1 MPCPVI
7 EVDKCARLLWK
18 SVACGLKEMGSS
30 PPRHLGRELLE
41 SDMNAVSRLANYVFG
56 PFLLLS
62 ILIPLA
68 ACGPAGGVADSSK
81 SEGDTPNEE
90 RSILSVDEAADQDEL
105 TATTSRSEEAEAAS
119 EPDEA
124 EEESLTGEE
133 TVSVEDVSQQLDATG
148 LQVGFTDDGHPYKGD
163 PNAPVIIEEYSDY
176 QCPFCSRFFA
186 QTLPELL
193 DNQIAAGDAMLIYYD
208 FPLTNIHPQASAA
221 ANAARCAGEQGAVAY
236 WDMHDMLFSR
246 PDEWSNQDAAAV
258 FGDFAEELGL
268 DVDAFEEC
276 VAEDRYAAEVE
287 ADLNAG
293 AALGISGTPTF
304 VINGQL
310 LVGAQ
315 PVDAFDTAIATIKE
329 GGQLASDEP
338 SQPQQPAAAPTPAAF
353 TDVYAG
359 AMGDPDAAVTIV
371 EFTDYQCPYCSRHS
385 IDTMPRIVSEF
396 VDTGRVYYV
405 LKDLPLD
412 QLHPDARAAAEAA
425 RCAGDQ
431 DAYWEMHDAVF
442 ANQSEWAGQ
451 GEVAKELFVSYAA
464 DIGLDES
471 DMTACLESG
480 RHQEDVALNVA
491 EARAL
496 GVSGTPMFFVNG
508 YPLNGARPFEHFEL
522 AIQYAEEGRL
532 AEAYAPASQEPQE
545 PAGPPEPADV
555 EIGDAFTIGDPD
567 APITIVEFTDFQCPF
582 CVRHFQE
589 TYPRIVEEYVDT
601 GVVRYVFKDFP
612 LYSIHPQASEAAQ
625 AARCAG
631 EQDAFLEMHDL
642 LFQRQ
647 SLWSGDQ
654 STETFIDLAEELDL
668 DAADFEQCLTSGKQ
682 EEAVD
687 ADYNQGV
694 QLGVTGTPAFF
705 INGYGVSGAQ
715 PYELF
720 EQAIESLL
728 SEMEG

>member
-1 MPCPVI
+1 
-7 EVDKCARLLWK
+7 
-18 SVACGLKEMGSS
+18 
-30 PPRHLGRELLE
+30 
-41 SDMNAVSRLANYVFG
+41 MNAVNRLTKSTFG
-56 PFLLLS
+56 LIILLS
-62 ILIPLA
+62 IIVFLA
-68 ACGPAGGVADSSK
+68 ACGPAGGVADGFD
-81 SEGDTPNEE
+81 SEAEAANEG
-90 RSILSVDEAADQDEL
+90 RSILSANETADQDKL
-105 TATTSRSEEAEAAS
+105 PTATSQSEEDEVVS
-119 EPDEA
+119 ESDEA
-124 EEESLTGEE
+124 EEATQADAE
-133 TVSVEDVSQQLDATG
+133 TISVKDVPQELDSAG
-148 LQVGFTDDGHPYKGD
+148 LQVGFTEDGHPFKGD
-163 PNAPVIIEEYSDY
+163 PEAPVIIKEYSDY

-193 DNQIAAGDAMLIYYD
+193 DNEIAAGDALLIFYD
-208 FPLTNIHPQASAA
+208 FPLTSIHPQASAA
-221 ANAARCAGEQGAVAY
+221 AIAARCAGEQGAVAY
-236 WDMHDMLFSR
+236 WDMHDSLFSN
-246 PDEWSNQDAAAV
+246 PEEWSNQNPASA
-258 FGDFAEELGL
+258 FGDYAEELGL
-268 DVDAFEEC
+268 DLEAFEEC
-276 VAEDRYAAEVE
+276 VAEDRYATEIE
-287 ADLNAG
+287 SDLDSG

-304 VINGQL
+304 LINGQL

-315 PVDAFDTAIATIKE
+315 PLEAFNTAIATVKE
-329 GGQLASDEP
+329 GGQLASNEP
-338 SQPQQPAAAPTPAAF
+338 SQPEQPAAAPTPAAF
-353 TDVYAG
+353 TEQYAG
-359 AMGDPDAAVTIV
+359 AMGDPNAPVTIV

-385 IDTMPRIVSEF
+385 LETMPAIVSEF

-431 DAYWEMHDAVF
+431 DAYWEMHDAIF

-451 GEVAKELFVSYAA
+451 GEAAKELFVNYAA

-471 DMTACLESG
+471 TMTACLESG
-480 RHQEDVALNVA
+480 QHQGEVELNAA

-496 GVSGTPMFFVNG
+496 GVTGTPMFFVDG

-522 AIQYAEEGRL
+522 AVQYAEEGRL
-532 AEAYAPASQEPQE
+532 AEAYAPAPQQPQE

-582 CVRHFQE
+582 CVRHFQQ

-612 LYSIHPQASEAAQ
+612 LYSIHPQATEAAQ
-625 AARCAG
+625 AARCAR

-642 LFQRQ
+642 LFERQ
-647 SLWSGDQ
+647 PQWGGGQ
-654 STETFIDLAEELDL
+654 STEVFIGLAEELGL
-668 DAADFEQCLTSGKQ
+668 DSAAFDQCLTSGKF

-687 ADYNQGV
+687 TDYNQGV

-705 INGYGVSGAQ
+705 INGYGISGAQ

-720 EQAIESLL
+720 EQAVESLL
-728 SEMEG
+728 SELEG